1 VPRNAYHFRAGEAPN
16 SGSAFLTHEKE
27 EICSV
32 KKHRIRNRRASTL
45 RGVLEF
51 LPSEGRE

>member
-1 VPRNAYHFRAGEAPN
+1 MPRNAYHFRAGEAPN